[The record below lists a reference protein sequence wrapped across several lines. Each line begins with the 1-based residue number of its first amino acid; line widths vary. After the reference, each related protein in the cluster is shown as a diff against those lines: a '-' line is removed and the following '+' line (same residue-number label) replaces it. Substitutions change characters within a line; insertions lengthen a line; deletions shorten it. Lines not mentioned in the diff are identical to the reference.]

1 MEYSDMNKLVIPE
14 ISQQD
19 IRDNNYPDDFF
30 KAALAFEFDSKQ
42 EQQHYEQMVTALFFH
57 GGKIPSGGQDQE
69 YILRGMRMFRAIIG
83 SYRPKHEHK
92 TTVCAAILRCIA
104 D

>member
-1 MEYSDMNKLVIPE
+1 MNKLVIPE

-30 KAALAFEFDSKQ
+30 KTALAFEFASPQ
-42 EQQHYEQMVTALFFH
+42 ERRKYEQMVTTLFFH
-57 GGKIPSGGQDQE
+57 GGPIPSDGDFE
-69 YILRGMRMFRAIIG
+69 YALRGRRMFTAIIG
-83 SYRPKHEHK
+83 SYRPSHEDK
-92 TTVCAAILRCIA
+92 KTVCAAILRCIA

>member
-30 KAALAFEFDSKQ
+30 KQALAFKFANEK
-42 EQQHYEQMVTALFFH
+42 ERRKYRQMATTLFFH
-57 GGKIPSGGQDQE
+57 GGPIPSGGDSE
-69 YILRGMRMFRAIIG
+69 YALRGRRMFTAIIG
-83 SYRPKHEHK
+83 SYRPSHDDKE
-92 TTVCAAILRCIA
+92 TVCAAILRCIA